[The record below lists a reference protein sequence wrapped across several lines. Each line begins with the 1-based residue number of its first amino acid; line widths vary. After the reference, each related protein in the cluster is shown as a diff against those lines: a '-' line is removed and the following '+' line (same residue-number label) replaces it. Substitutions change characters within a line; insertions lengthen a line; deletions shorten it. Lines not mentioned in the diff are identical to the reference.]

1 MTWQPAAYPKELKRL
16 GDHVRRRRLD
26 LGLSQR
32 EVARRIGV
40 RRESVQQWELGYF
53 RPTVSCLPGIIRFLG
68 YDPRP
73 EPAAWPEW
81 LVWYRAGHGLSQEV
95 MAEQLA
101 VAARTLGLWETAK
114 RKPTKENLAK
124 LTDLRD

>member
-40 RRESVQQWELGYF
+40 RRESVQQWELGDF
-53 RPTVSCLPGIIRFLG
+53 QPTVSCLPEVIQFLG

-73 EPAAWPEW
+73 EPTSWPEW
-81 LVWYRAGHGLSQEV
+81 LVWYRVGRGLSQIA
-95 MAEQLA
+95 MAGKLD
-101 VAARTLGLWETAK
+101 VASRTLGLWETGK
-114 RKPTKENLAK
+114 RKPTNENLAR
-124 LTDLRD
+124 LSALRG